1 MERLEPRRSSVIFH
15 SASGPLTVIKAG
27 GGYVMNFPARFS
39 EPISV
44 PPDLT
49 EALGIVPLEVFAN
62 AFNYMV
68 LLESAS
74 VVRTLSPD
82 LAVIA
87 RLDRSGVIVTAPGEA
102 KYDFVS
108 RYFAPAKGISEAG
121 STARSAP
128 RARPTRPESAWP
140 GRRWPDARLSLST
153 PRPAGRQP

>member
-1 MERLEPRRSSVIFH
+1 
-15 SASGPLTVIKAG
+15 
-27 GGYVMNFPARFS
+27 
-39 EPISV
+39 V
-44 PPDLT
+44 PPGLT

-68 LLESAS
+68 LLESAP
-74 VVRTLSPD
+74 VVRALSPD

-87 RLDRSGVIVTAPGEA
+87 RLDRSGVIVTAPGDA

-121 STARSAP
+121 SIARSAS
-128 RARPTRPESAWP
+128 RAKPAKPGSAWP
-140 GRRWPDARLSLST
+140 ARRWPGMRLPLST

>member
-1 MERLEPRRSSVIFH
+1 M
-15 SASGPLTVIKAG
+15 
-27 GGYVMNFPARFS
+27 
-39 EPISV
+39 
-44 PPDLT
+44 PPGLT
-49 EALGIVPLEVFAN
+49 EALGIVPLEVFAT

-68 LLESAS
+68 LLESAP

-128 RARPTRPESAWP
+128 RAKPGSAWP
-140 GRRWPDARLSLST
+140 GQRWPGVRLPLST